1 MSGHATP
8 AWRVV
13 MDGEDVTRRI
23 DPRLLSL
30 TLTECRG
37 QDADQLD
44 LVIHD
49 HDGAVALPRRGVY
62 LTVAI
67 GTRQRG
73 LVDKGV
79 FRVDEV
85 EHSGAPDVISIRARS
100 ADFTQA
106 MRIRRSRSWHGETL
120 GSIVAGIAGE
130 HQLRARIDPD
140 LAPINVKHLDQ
151 ADESDV
157 HLLSQLATR
166 YDATM
171 AIKDRSLLFLK
182 IGGGQP
188 LDMRSPAKVTIARS
202 DGDQHRYVVA
212 DRESYSGVRAYWT
225 DKAGATRK
233 SVLAGDGENAKRLR
247 ETFDTERVAME
258 HAQAEWKRLQ
268 RGEATLSYTLAIGR
282 ADVTPEQ
289 HVTMRGFKQQI
300 DETPWLLTKVTH
312 TITGSTG
319 FSTALE
325 METLQGAADD
335 AEAADVDNP

>member
-13 MDGEDVTRRI
+13 MDGQDLTQRI
-23 DPRLLSL
+23 SPRLLSL

-49 HDGAVALPRRGVY
+49 HDGAMALPRRGVE
-62 LTVAI
+62 LTVAL

-73 LVDKGV
+73 LVHKGV

-106 MRIRRSRSWHGETL
+106 MRLRRSRSWHEQTL
-120 GSIVAGIAGE
+120 GAIVSGIAGE
-130 HQLRARIDPD
+130 HQLQAQIDPD
-140 LAPINVKHLDQ
+140 LAPIEIKHLDQ

-166 YDATM
+166 HDATM
-171 AIKDRSLLFLK
+171 AIKDQTLLFLK
-182 IGGGQP
+182 IGGGKP
-188 LDMRSPAKVTIARS
+188 LDMRSPVALTLQRS
-202 DGDQHRYVVA
+202 DGDQHRYVAA

-225 DKAGATRK
+225 DKAGAKRK
-233 SVLAGDGENAKRLR
+233 SVLAGDGESPKRMR
-247 ETFDTERVAME
+247 ETFDTEKVAME

-282 ADVTPEQ
+282 ADVAPEQ
-289 HVTMRGFKQQI
+289 HVTMRGFKPEI
-300 DETPWLLTKVTH
+300 DETTWLLTKVTH
-312 TITGSTG
+312 TITGGAG

-325 METLQGAADD
+325 METLGGSDEVDD
-335 AEAADVDNP
+335 SPGTEPA

>member
-8 AWRVV
+8 AWRVL
-13 MDGEDVTRRI
+13 MEGQDLTARL

-37 QDADQLD
+37 QEADQLD

-49 HDGAVALPRRGVY
+49 HDGAMALPSRGVL
-62 LTVAI
+62 LTVSV
-67 GTRQRG
+67 GTHQRG

-106 MRIRRSRSWHGETL
+106 MRIRRSRSWHGQTL
-120 GSIVAGIAGE
+120 GAIVSGIAGE
-130 HQLRARIDPD
+130 HKLRPRIDPA
-140 LAPINVKHLDQ
+140 LASIVVQHLDQ
-151 ADESDV
+151 ADESDM
-157 HLLSQLATR
+157 HLLTQLAER

-171 AIKDRSLLFLK
+171 AVKEQSLMFLK
-182 IGGGQP
+182 IGGGKP
-188 LDMRSPAKVTIARS
+188 LDMRSPAALTLRRS
-202 DGDQHRYVVA
+202 DGDQHRYVAA

-225 DKAGATRK
+225 DKAGASRK
-233 SVLAGDGENAKRLR
+233 SVLAGNSGNAKRLR
-247 ETFDTERVAME
+247 ETFDTEKVAQE
-258 HAQAEWKRLQ
+258 HAQAEWQRLQ
-268 RGEATLSYTLAIGR
+268 RGEATLSYTLALGR

-289 HVTMRGFKQQI
+289 HVTLRGFKPEI
-300 DETPWLLTKVTH
+300 DAITWLLTKVTH
-312 TITGSTG
+312 TITGSAG

-325 METLQGAADD
+325 LETLESASAAKGDD
-335 AEAADVDNP
+335 GTTGE